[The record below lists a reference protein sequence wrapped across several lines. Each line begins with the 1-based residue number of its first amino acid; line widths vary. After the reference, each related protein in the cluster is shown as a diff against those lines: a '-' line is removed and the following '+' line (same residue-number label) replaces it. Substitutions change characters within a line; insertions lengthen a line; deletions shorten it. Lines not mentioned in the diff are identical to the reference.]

1 MQGYLLSFLTAFPL
15 GGWRISRISLFCEIN
30 TGNLAIFTAIRRA
43 YAGCTQGPASIKSCS
58 DIAHDLAA
66 QIPIGAQ
73 GHVIVRFEFK
83 AKYSNE
89 QLRRRHIALKK

>member
-1 MQGYLLSFLTAFPL
+1 MCCSQLDVSVAALRAVCPTEVPFSAL
-15 GGWRISRISLFCEIN
+15 
-30 TGNLAIFTAIRRA
+30 FTAIRRA
-43 YAGCTQGPASIKSCS
+43 YAGCTQSPASIKSCS